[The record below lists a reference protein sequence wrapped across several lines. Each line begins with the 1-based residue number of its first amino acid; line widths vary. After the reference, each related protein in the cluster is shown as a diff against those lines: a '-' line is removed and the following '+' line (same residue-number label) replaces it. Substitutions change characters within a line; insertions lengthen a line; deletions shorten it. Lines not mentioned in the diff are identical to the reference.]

1 MIKDKKVFSWALY
14 DWGNSAYSTT
24 VMVGF
29 FPLFFQ
35 KYWSAGTDA
44 ALTTARLGTAISVA
58 SLLIAIFSPTLGA
71 IADLRSKKKLGTFLF
86 MIGGVISCGWMAFI
100 DKGDW
105 FSAILAFG
113 LAMICFTGSCVFY
126 DALLPYVASGK
137 KMHEASAMG
146 YSLGY
151 LGGGVLF
158 LLNVLMYLK
167 PQTFGLA
174 DEVMAI
180 KASYLTV
187 AVWWFLFTL
196 PLMKYVPEVQS
207 GYTGTLSD
215 TVRLSFT
222 NLKETIMDILK
233 QRNTLLFIAA
243 YWLYIDGVYTVMT
256 MAVDYG
262 SALGLEAKDMIGALL
277 LTQFIGFPSALLFG
291 KFTHRFG
298 ARKPILVCI
307 GIYSLGVV
315 LATQMSTGLHFY
327 LLAAMIG
334 LVQGGVQ
341 SLSRSFFGQMIPKDK
356 SAEYF
361 GLFNLIGKFASIL
374 GPLIVGIT
382 VYATGKHQWG
392 MLGLLVLFAVGG
404 TLLMKVREDVHA
416 EGSHLQTVA
425 EERG

>member
-35 KYWSAGTDA
+35 KYWSAGTDSS
-44 ALTTARLGTAISVA
+44 LTTARLGTAISVA
-58 SLLIAIFSPTLGA
+58 SLLIALCSPTLGA
-71 IADLRSKKKLGTFLF
+71 IADLRSMKKLGTFVF
-86 MIGGVISCGWMAFI
+86 MIGGVLSCIWMAFI

-105 FSAILAFG
+105 FSAVLAFG
-113 LAMICFTGSCVFY
+113 AAMICFTGSCVFY
-126 DALLPYVASGK
+126 DALLPYVAAGK
-137 KMHEASAMG
+137 KMHEASALG

-158 LLNVLMYLK
+158 LLNVLMYLH
-167 PQTFGLA
+167 PQAFGLA

-180 KASYLTV
+180 KASFITV
-187 AVWWFLFTL
+187 GIWWFLFTL

-207 GYTGTLSD
+207 DYTGSFSE
-215 TVRLSFT
+215 TVSLSFV
-222 NLKETIMDILK
+222 NLKETVSDILK
-233 QRNTLLFIAA
+233 QRNVVIFIAA
-243 YWLYIDGVYTVMT
+243 YWLYIDGVYTVMS

-277 LTQFIGFPSALLFG
+277 LTQFIGFPAALLFG

-307 GIYSLGVV
+307 GVYCIAVI
-315 LATQMSTGLHFY
+315 LATRMSTGLHFY
-327 LLAAMIG
+327 ALAAVIG
-334 LVQGGVQ
+334 LVMGGVQ

-374 GPLIVGIT
+374 GPAIVGIT
-382 VYATGKHQWG
+382 VYITGRHQWG
-392 MLGLLVLFAVGG
+392 MLGLLILFAAGG
-404 TLLMKVREDVHA
+404 VLLLKVREDVTPHA
-416 EGSHLQTVA
+416 SGLTKHL
-425 EERG
+425 